1 MVSTTMLCC
10 WEVRSK
16 GAGWG
21 SMLPGCVWRGWSGWR
36 YGADLVLL
44 AGGELKNITFFRFE
58 CFSPQPITALPLT
71 ASCS

>member
-21 SMLPGCVWRGWSGWR
+21 SMLPGCVWRVEGVEWVAVRCRSGAFGR
-36 YGADLVLL
+36 RRAEEHY
-44 AGGELKNITFFRFE
+44 IF
-58 CFSPQPITALPLT
+58 QI
-71 ASCS
+71 